1 MTGVGWMDAT
11 GAVLFAVVA
20 VVSAAQLAAR
30 WGDIDD
36 RGGVAL
42 HAVMASGMAAM
53 SLPGPGPLSDTTWV
67 VAFGVA
73 AAWALLAVGRRAW
86 ATWQRPVPSRS
97 WMPTGGAA
105 HHLLASAVMV
115 VAFGVGHGSHDHG
128 ADAEPI
134 AAVRSAADSGSAS
147 TSDDSHHKHPGA
159 SPSEDPGAE
168 HADHAGDAG
177 DEYRRDRARH
187 ADHTDAA
194 QAADAARAAGY
205 AGAGHEGHGTADATP
220 AGSERHESHGT
231 DAAHP
236 GHAGHVATTAGV
248 QLSPAVD
255 DAIRSAAGWPV
266 VWQLAALAFVA
277 YGTWNVRGGQE
288 APACRHCA
296 ARAQPDDGASQARRL
311 GRAAI
316 GPGATRACA
325 AVMAGGM
332 AAMAFVM

>member
-1 MTGVGWMDAT
+1 VTGVGWMDAT

-67 VAFGVA
+67 VAFAVA
-73 AAWALLAVGRRAW
+73 AAWALVTIGRRAW
-86 ATWQRPVPSRS
+86 ATWQRPAPSRS
-97 WMPTGGAA
+97 WTLTGGAA

-115 VAFGVGHGSHDHG
+115 VAFGVGHGSHEHG

-134 AAVRSAADSGSAS
+134 AAVRSDSAAAAASASADS
-147 TSDDSHHKHPGA
+147 HRKHPGA
-159 SPSEDPGAE
+159 SPSEGAGDE
-168 HADHAGDAG
+168 HAGDE
-177 DEYRRDRARH
+177 DRRDRARH

-194 QAADAARAAGY
+194 QAAEAARAAAH
-205 AGAGHEGHGTADATP
+205 AGHAGHEGHGAAEAEATP
-220 AGSERHESHGT
+220 AGPERHESHGT

-277 YGTWNVRGGQE
+277 YGTWSVRGGQE

-296 ARAQPDDGASQARRL
+296 ARARPDDGASRARRL

-316 GPGATRACA
+316 GPGAARACA
-325 AVMAGGM
+325 AVMGGGM
-332 AAMAFVM
+332 AAMALLM